1 MMGTLKKMRLTMKTD
16 RDLRKLMVRGSHNE
30 ILLDL
35 DGDKQADIA
44 FQDINSDGN
53 IDRFAFDA
61 TGDGWLN
68 LFIDDE
74 DRNGI
79 PDRIFVVKYGNDE
92 EPDKVEELA
101 AGPEVEQEILTVA
114 QDIALMIQAKEII
127 GEEMVVRLNDLD
139 RKVSKASR
147 VIRAGIQ

>member
-1 MMGTLKKMRLTMKTD
+1 MGTLKKMRLTMKTD

-44 FQDINSDGN
+44 LQDINSDGN

-61 TGDGWLN
+61 TGDGWFN

-74 DRNGI
+74 DRDGV
-79 PDRIFVVKYGNDE
+79 PDRIFVVKYGKDE
-92 EPDKVEELA
+92 EPDKVVELA
-101 AGPEVEQEILTVA
+101 AGPEVEQEIIAIA
-114 QDIALMIQAKEII
+114 QEIALLIQAKEII
-127 GEEMVVRLNDLD
+127 GEEMIVRLNDLD

-147 VIRAGIQ
+147 VIRAGMQ

>member
-1 MMGTLKKMRLTMKTD
+1 MTGTLKKMRLTMKTD

-44 FQDINSDGN
+44 LQDINSDGN

-61 TGDGWLN
+61 TGDGWFN

-74 DRNGI
+74 DRDGV
-79 PDRIFVVKYGNDE
+79 PDRIFVVKYGKDE
-92 EPDKVEELA
+92 EPDKVVELA
-101 AGPEVEQEILTVA
+101 AGPDVEQEIIAIA
-114 QDIALMIQAKEII
+114 QEIALLIQAKEII
-127 GEEMVVRLNDLD
+127 GEEMIVRLNDLD

-147 VIRAGIQ
+147 VIRAGMQ

>member
-44 FQDINSDGN
+44 LQDINSDGN

-61 TGDGWLN
+61 TGDGWFN

-74 DRNGI
+74 DRDGV
-79 PDRIFVVKYGNDE
+79 PDRIFVVKYGKDE
-92 EPDKVEELA
+92 EPDKVVELA
-101 AGPEVEQEILTVA
+101 AGPDVEQEIIAIA
-114 QDIALMIQAKEII
+114 QEIALLIQAKEII
-127 GEEMVVRLNDLD
+127 GEEMIVRLNDLD

-147 VIRAGIQ
+147 VIRAGMQ